1 MTFSGDVV
9 HQHGSE
15 QFRCGLASFVDGPR
29 QMYAVFDTS
38 TLISALRSSAGA
50 SYAVLQAI
58 RAKRI
63 KIALSV
69 ALALEYEDVAT
80 RPGVV
85 PALDAWSVGVV
96 VDVLCALAVQQR
108 VYFSW
113 RPYLIDP
120 GDDMVLEVALAAGTP
135 YIITNNLR
143 HFRGCES
150 LGIRAVTP
158 AEALKLIRP

>member
-1 MTFSGDVV
+1 MG
-9 HQHGSE
+9 E
-15 QFRCGLASFVDGPR
+15 QSHCALASLADDCR

-38 TLISALRSSAGA
+38 ALISALRSRAGA

-58 RAKRI
+58 RSKRI

-80 RPGVV
+80 RPGMV
-85 PALDAWSVGVV
+85 PALDAQSVGVV
-96 VDVLCALAVQQR
+96 VDVLCALAVQQK

-135 YIITNNLR
+135 YVITNNLR

-150 LGIRAVTP
+150 LGIRAITP
-158 AEALKLIRP
+158 AEALTLIQP

>member
-1 MTFSGDVV
+1 
-9 HQHGSE
+9 
-15 QFRCGLASFVDGPR
+15 
-29 QMYAVFDTS
+29 MYAVFDTS

-85 PALDAWSVGVV
+85 PALDARSVGVV
-96 VDVLCALAVQQR
+96 VDVLCALAVQQK

-143 HFRGCES
+143 HFSGCES

>member
-1 MTFSGDVV
+1 MPCSK
-9 HQHGSE
+9 
-15 QFRCGLASFVDGPR
+15 
-29 QMYAVFDTS
+29 
-38 TLISALRSSAGA
+38 RS
-50 SYAVLQAI
+50 
-58 RAKRI
+58 

-85 PALDAWSVGVV
+85 PALDARSVGVV
-96 VDVLCALAVQQR
+96 VDVLCALAVQQK

-120 GDDMVLEVALAAGTP
+120 GDDMVLEVALAASTP

-143 HFRGCES
+143 HFSGCES